1 MNWRISDLLSAD
13 CGYMYGENWNLQDQD
28 IQKAMPSIRQAVND
42 VETIR
47 RDGKGPT
54 GELVLFPHLPYI
66 LSEDLLMDGKE
77 RQQLAKLE
85 ASATSIDVV
94 VSIGIG
100 GSYLGNKALFDAF
113 CGPY

>member
-66 LSEDLLMDGKE
+66 LSEDLLMDEKE

-85 ASATSIDVV
+85 ASATSMW
-94 VSIGIG
+94 
-100 GSYLGNKALFDAF
+100 
-113 CGPY
+113 